1 MAMDEE
7 LIGLERAGWE
17 ALSAGGDAAASF
29 YQDVLAS
36 KVLMLL
42 PGGLRLDDREEVI
55 NSMRGAPWDSF
66 DLSDE
71 QVLRL
76 GREGAVLVYRAS
88 ARRGGQEYQALVN
101 STYVLEDGRWRLAL
115 HQQTPL

>member
-1 MAMDEE
+1 MDEE

-76 GREGAVLVYRAS
+76 GREGAVLVLSGFSEAWRPGIPGAGQQHVRA
-88 ARRGGQEYQALVN
+88 
-101 STYVLEDGRWRLAL
+101 
-115 HQQTPL
+115 